1 MVRLFMYY
9 VQDIINIINNN
20 NWYNIEGK
28 NQTKIK
34 VIVLYRHYHL
44 RYNLRFYKKYAFVYH
59 KNILHIFP
67 KCKWNDMIHIS
78 VTSSLTWMSKHPK
91 IEYHHKRTV

>member
-34 VIVLYRHYHL
+34 VIVLYRH
-44 RYNLRFYKKYAFVYH
+44 
-59 KNILHIFP
+59 
-67 KCKWNDMIHIS
+67 
-78 VTSSLTWMSKHPK
+78 
-91 IEYHHKRTV
+91 